1 MNKTWKRQVFRHT
14 ALYTA
19 ILMFSHTGGGGGA
32 QAQTQTQTHKY
43 AIVMNG
49 QNLPEVKWGQDYK
62 KLAQK
67 SNERQFTHTT
77 NFHIK
82 KNVTLSFNNIDEV
95 VAEKKDV
102 VVFGTATYLPPYGKV
117 SGFDADKLKK
127 RGDALGW
134 IKTTKPGLV
143 GYSYEGVT
151 CQNNYNNASSG
162 CPELIYKTQFSFGQQ
177 GLKKKTTGGLDI
189 AEDKSRDNSP
199 IYKLQDYP
207 GLGVSFNLSSESLV
221 KSIKYNK
228 IISSFSEGV
237 TQQNGTQN
245 QHKDKNLVYTT
256 GDYQYKNKYSSRYVG
271 QNEHSAI
278 AFYLNAKLHLLDK
291 KNIKNIAQGKTVNLG
306 TLKSYVEPTAEW
318 KNKRQNYF
326 QGNWTFED
334 KGTVSVKLKLPEV
347 KAGRCVNKNNP
358 NPNAKA
364 PSPALTAPALWFGPV
379 QNGKVQMYSASV
391 STYPDSSSSQIFL
404 QNLSR
409 KDDTSKPGRYSLKPL
424 STSEI
429 KSKEPNFT
437 GRQTIIRL
445 DGRVQQIK
453 LGQSNNEV
461 VGFNGNS
468 NNATFGIVSEG
479 SFMPDTSEWK
489 KVLLPWTVRVFADD
503 SKFKEFNKE
512 EKDNKPKYSQKYRS
526 RDNGKRERN
535 LGDIVNS
542 PIVAVGGYLATSAND
557 GMVHIFKK
565 GNGGDERNYSLKLS
579 YIPGTMPRKDIEN
592 KDSTLAKEL
601 RAFAEKGYVGDR
613 YGVDG
618 GFVLRQVNLN
628 GKDHVFMFGAMGFG
642 GRGAYALDLTKA
654 DGSDPTKASLFDV
667 KDNGNNGNNGNN
679 RVELGYTVGTPQIG
693 KTHNGKYAAFL
704 ASGYATKKIDDPTN
718 KTALYVYDLENN
730 GNLIKKIE
738 VKDGKGGL
746 SSPTLVDKDLDG
758 TVDIAYAGDRG
769 GKMYRFDLSGQSP
782 DQWTVRPIFEGTKPI
797 TSAPA
802 ISQLKDK
809 RVVIFGT
816 GSDLSEEDVDN
827 MEEQYIYGI
836 FDDDTATTGTV
847 NFSGSGGGLLEQVLS
862 RDNDNK
868 TLFLTDYKRS
878 DGSGSKGWVV
888 KLKDGQR
895 VTVKPTV
902 VLRTAFVTIRKYNDG
917 GCGAETAILGINT
930 ADGGKLTKKSARPI
944 VPDAN
949 KDVAQYS
956 GHKQT
961 TKGKSIPIG
970 CMQKGNEIVCPNGYV
985 YDKPVN
991 VRYLD
996 EKKTDGFSTTADG
1009 DAGGSGI
1016 DPAGKRSGKNNR
1028 CFSQKG
1034 VRTLLMNDL
1043 DSLDITGPTCGMKR
1057 ISWREVF
1064 Y

>member
-1 MNKTWKRQVFRHT
+1 
-14 ALYTA
+14 
-19 ILMFSHTGGGGGA
+19 
-32 QAQTQTQTHKY
+32 
-43 AIVMNG
+43 
-49 QNLPEVKWGQDYK
+49 
-62 KLAQK
+62 
-67 SNERQFTHTT
+67 
-77 NFHIK
+77 
-82 KNVTLSFNNIDEV
+82 
-95 VAEKKDV
+95 
-102 VVFGTATYLPPYGKV
+102 
-117 SGFDADKLKK
+117 
-127 RGDALGW
+127 
-134 IKTTKPGLV
+134 
-143 GYSYEGVT
+143 
-151 CQNNYNNASSG
+151 
-162 CPELIYKTQFSFGQQ
+162 
-177 GLKKKTTGGLDI
+177 
-189 AEDKSRDNSP
+189 
-199 IYKLQDYP
+199 
-207 GLGVSFNLSSESLV
+207 
-221 KSIKYNK
+221 
-228 IISSFSEGV
+228 
-237 TQQNGTQN
+237 
-245 QHKDKNLVYTT
+245 
-256 GDYQYKNKYSSRYVG
+256 
-271 QNEHSAI
+271 
-278 AFYLNAKLHLLDK
+278 
-291 KNIKNIAQGKTVNLG
+291 
-306 TLKSYVEPTAEW
+306 
-318 KNKRQNYF
+318 
-326 QGNWTFED
+326 
-334 KGTVSVKLKLPEV
+334 
-347 KAGRCVNKNNP
+347 
-358 NPNAKA
+358 
-364 PSPALTAPALWFGPV
+364 SPALTAPALWFGPV

-429 KSKEPNFT
+429 KSKEPSFA
-437 GRQTIIRL
+437 GRQTVIRL
-445 DGRVQQIK
+445 DGVVQQIK
-453 LGQSNNEV
+453 LSRNNDEV
-461 VGFNGNS
+461 VNFNV
-468 NNATFGIVSEG
+468 NNGKNDTFGIVSEG

-489 KVLLPWTVRVFADD
+489 KVLLPWTVRASNDD
-503 SKFKEFNKE
+503 GRFNTVNKE
-512 EKDNKPKYSQKYRS
+512 ENNGKPKYSQKYRS
-526 RDNGKRERN
+526 RDNNNRD

-565 GNGGDERNYSLKLS
+565 NGGGDDRNYSLKLS
-579 YIPGTMPRKDIEN
+579 YIPGTMPRKDIQSQ
-592 KDSTLAKEL
+592 DSTLAKEL

-618 GFVLRQVNLN
+618 GFVLRQY
-628 GKDHVFMFGAMGFG
+628 KDRVFMFGAMGFG
-642 GRGAYALDLTKA
+642 GRGAYALDLSKA
-654 DGSDPTKASLFDV
+654 DSNDPKNASLFDV
-667 KDNGNNGNNGNN
+667 KNGDSSA
-679 RVELGYTVGTPQIG
+679 ELGYTVGTPQIG

-730 GNLIKKIE
+730 GTLIRKIE

-769 GKMYRFDLSGQSP
+769 GNMYRFDLSNQDPS
-782 DQWTVRPIFEGTKPI
+782 QWTVRTIFQGTKPI

-816 GSDLSEEDVDN
+816 GSDLSEEDVLNTD
-827 MEEQYIYGI
+827 EQYIYGI
-836 FDDDTATTGTV
+836 FDDDTVANNV
-847 NFSGSGGGLLEQVLS
+847 NVKLSGLGGGLLEQVLS
-862 RDNDNK
+862 EENK

-878 DGSGSKGWVV
+878 NGSGNKGWVV
-888 KLKDGQR
+888 KLQPGQR

-902 VLRTAFVTIRKYNDG
+902 VLRTAFVTIRKYKDN

-944 VPDAN
+944 VPADNTA
-949 KDVAQYS
+949 VAQYS

-961 TKGKSIPIG
+961 AKGKSIPIG
-970 CMQKGNEIVCPNGYV
+970 CMEKDNEIVCPNGYV

-1016 DPAGKRSGKNNR
+1016 DPDGKRAGKNNR

-1064 Y
+1064 F

>member
-19 ILMFSHTGGGGGA
+19 ILMFSHTGGGGA
-32 QAQTQTQTHKY
+32 QAQTYSY
-43 AIVMNG
+43 AIVMNS
-49 QNLPEVKWGQDYK
+49 QKLPEVRNGSSQSKHRQATFI
-62 KLAQK
+62 AQF
-67 SNERQFTHTT
+67 SGS
-77 NFHIK
+77 K
-82 KNVTLSFNNIDEV
+82 KNSIFSFNNTDNV
-95 VAEKKDV
+95 VAKKDGT

-117 SGFDADKLKK
+117 SGFDDKRLKE

-134 IKTTKPGLV
+134 IGTTHPGLV
-143 GYSYEGVT
+143 GYSYQGST
-151 CQNNYNNASSG
+151 CSSSD
-162 CPELIYKTQFSFGQQ
+162 CPELSYKTQFTFGTQ
-177 GLKKKTTGGLDI
+177 GLKKKVDGKLDI
-189 AEDKSRDNSP
+189 DADKSRDGSP
-199 IYKLQDYP
+199 IYKLPDYP
-207 GLGVSFNLSSESLV
+207 WLGVSFNLSGESTAESKHL
-221 KSIKYNK
+221 KKL
-228 IISSFSEGV
+228 ISSFSEEV
-237 TQQNGTQN
+237 TQSNGTQN
-245 QHKDKNLVYTT
+245 QYKDKNLVYTT
-256 GDYQYKNKYSSRYVG
+256 DNHRNKNNNRASWNNSHAV
-271 QNEHSAI
+271 
-278 AFYLNAKLHLLDK
+278 AFYLNAKLHLLEK
-291 KNIKNIAQGKTVNLG
+291 KQIKNITQVSELNLG
-306 TLKSYVEPTAEW
+306 ELKTRIELTDAW
-318 KNKRQNYF
+318 KNKRHHVINVN
-326 QGNWTFED
+326 NWTFED
-334 KGTVSVKLKLPEV
+334 KGSVSVKLKLPEV
-347 KAGRCVNKNNP
+347 KAGRCINKPNP
-358 NPNAKA
+358 NPNKKA
-364 PSPALTAPALWFGPV
+364 LSPALTAPALWFGAG
-379 QNGKVQMYSASV
+379 QDGKAEMYSASV
-391 STYPDSSSSQIFL
+391 STYPDSSSSRIYL
-404 QNLSR
+404 QNLKR
-409 KDDTSKPGRYSLKPL
+409 KTDPNKPGRYSLADL
-424 STSEI
+424 T
-429 KSKEPNFT
+429 KSDIESRQPGFT
-437 GRQTIIRL
+437 GRQTVIRL
-445 DGRVQQIK
+445 DSGVQQIK
-453 LGQSNNEV
+453 LQGNEV
-461 VGFNGNS
+461 ANFNGNDGK
-468 NNATFGIVSEG
+468 NDTFGIVSEG

-489 KVLLPWTVRVFADD
+489 KVLLPWTVRASNDD
-503 SKFKEFNKE
+503 GQFKTFNQE
-512 EKDNKPKYSQKYRS
+512 EKDGKPKYSQKYRS
-526 RDNGKRERN
+526 RDNSNNNGNRN
-535 LGDIVNS
+535 LGDIINS

-565 GNGGDERNYSLKLS
+565 NGGGDDRNYSLKLS
-579 YIPGTMPRKDIEN
+579 YIPGTMPRKDIQNTE
-592 KDSTLAKEL
+592 STLAKEL

-618 GFVLRQVNLN
+618 GFVLRQVERD
-628 GKDHVFMFGAMGFG
+628 GKTRVFMFGAMGFG

-654 DGSDPTKASLFDV
+654 DGSDPKQASLFDV
-667 KDNGNNGNNGNN
+667 KHDNNGKNSNNS
-679 RVELGYTVGTPQIG
+679 VQLGYTVGTPQIG

-704 ASGYATKKIDDPTN
+704 ASGYATKEINSTEN
-718 KTALYVYDLENN
+718 QTALYVYDLENN

-944 VPDAN
+944 VPAAN
-949 KDVAQYS
+949 SKVAQYS
-956 GHKQT
+956 GHKKT
-961 TKGKSIPIG
+961 SSGKSIPIG
-970 CMQKGNEIVCPNGYV
+970 CMEKNGGTVCPNGYV

-1016 DPAGKRSGKNNR
+1016 DPDGKRSGKNNR

-1064 Y
+1064 

>member
-19 ILMFSHTGGGGGA
+19 ILMFSHTGGGGGQA
-32 QAQTQTQTHKY
+32 QAQTQTHKY
-43 AIVMNG
+43 AIVMNN
-49 QNLPEVKWGQDYK
+49 QKLPEVKWGNDYSS
-62 KLAQK
+62 LTDK
-67 SNERQFTHTT
+67 SNEREVTYTSKFVVAKK
-77 NFHIK
+77 HISF
-82 KNVTLSFNNIDEV
+82 SFNNTDEV
-95 VAEKKDV
+95 VAEKKDA
-102 VVFGTATYLPPYGKV
+102 VVFGAATYLPPYGKV
-117 SGFDADKLKK
+117 SGFDTAKLAERKN
-127 RGDALGW
+127 ALDQIG
-134 IKTTKPGLV
+134 TTHPGLI
-143 GYSYEGVT
+143 GYNYQDVT
-151 CQNNYNNASSG
+151 CASG
-162 CPELIYKTQFSFGQQ
+162 NCPELSYRTQFTFNN
-177 GLKKKTTGGLDI
+177 GLKRNGNGGRLDI
-189 AEDKSRDNSP
+189 YEDKSRDSSP
-199 IYKLQDYP
+199 IYKLKDYP
-207 GLGVSFNLSSESLV
+207 WLGVSFNLGGESSFKPKRQGSLV
-221 KSIKYNK
+221 
-228 IISSFSEGV
+228 SSFSEDV
-237 TQQNGTQN
+237 TQQNGTQD
-245 QHKDKNLVYTT
+245 QYKSKNLVYTT
-256 GDYQYKNKYSSRYVG
+256 DDYNSKGNKNHQDKHHAV
-271 QNEHSAI
+271 

-291 KNIKNIAQGKTVNLG
+291 KQIKNIAQGVTVDLG
-306 TLKSYVEPTAEW
+306 TLKTRIEPTDAW
-318 KNKRQNYF
+318 KNRQGSYF
-326 QGNWTFED
+326 NNGTWTYEE
-334 KGTVSVKLKLPEV
+334 KGSVSVKLKLPEV
-347 KAGRCVNKNNP
+347 KAGRCITTPNP
-358 NPNAKA
+358 NPKA
-364 PSPALTAPALWFGPV
+364 QALSPALTAPALWFGPV

-409 KDDTSKPGRYSLKPL
+409 KDDTSKPGRHSLKPL
-424 STSEI
+424 SDTQI

-445 DGRVQQIK
+445 DGGVREIK
-453 LGQSNNEV
+453 LDKNNEV
-461 VGFNGNS
+461 TGLNGNDGK
-468 NNATFGIVSEG
+468 NDTFGIVNEG
-479 SFMPDTSEWK
+479 SFMPDADEWK
-489 KVLLPWTVRVFADD
+489 KVLLPWTVRASNDD
-503 SKFKEFNKE
+503 NQFKTINQQLNQQLNQQKIQ
-512 EKDNKPKYSQKYRS
+512 YSQRYRI
-526 RDNGKRERN
+526 RENGNNGKRD

-542 PIVAVGGYLATSAND
+542 PIVAVGEYLATSAND

-565 GNGGDERNYSLKLS
+565 NGGSDERSYNLKLS

-718 KTALYVYDLENN
+718 KTALYVYDLEKN
-730 GNLIKKIE
+730 GNLIRKIE
-738 VKDGKGGL
+738 VTDGKGGL

-758 TVDIAYAGDRG
+758 MVDIAYAGDRG
-769 GKMYRFDLSGQSP
+769 GKMYRFDLSGNNPNS
-782 DQWTVRPIFEGTKPI
+782 WTVSTIFQGTKPI

-816 GSDLSEEDVDN
+816 GSDLSEDDVLSTD
-827 MEEQYIYGI
+827 EQHIYGI
-836 FDDDTATTGTV
+836 FDDDTAATGTV
-847 NFSGSGGGLLEQVLS
+847 NFTGTGGGLLEQHLTQE
-862 RDNDNK
+862 DK

-878 DGSGSKGWVV
+878 DGSGNKGWVV

-902 VLRTAFVTIRKYNDG
+902 VLRTAFVTIHKYTGNDK
-917 GCGAETAILGINT
+917 CGAETAILGINT

-949 KDVAQYS
+949 TKVAQYS
-956 GHKQT
+956 GDKKT
-961 TKGKSIPIG
+961 SSGKSIPIG

-1043 DSLDITGPTCGMKR
+1043 DSLDIT
-1057 ISWREVF
+1057 
-1064 Y
+1064 